1 MTQEDI
7 SKLVSLYPKFADEC
21 DRVGNILCKVYWE
34 ANRDY
39 SDAGS
44 CHTWTLDDKK
54 VYGRGFDSAGDYVTC
69 EFPLDCLTMS
79 DQQLY
84 DLVEQINEDYRKKK
98 EEKKRREA
106 EQLKKKE
113 LAELKRLQ
121 EKYKGETLCDNQD

>member
-7 SKLVSLYPKFADEC
+7 SKLVSLYPKFVNEC
-21 DRVGNILCKVYWE
+21 DRVGNIICTVYWE

-39 SDAGS
+39 SDAKS
-44 CHTWTLDDKK
+44 CHTWTLDDEK

-69 EFPLDCLTMS
+69 EFPLEYLTMS

-106 EQLKKKE
+106 EQLKEKE

-121 EKYKGETLCDNQD
+121 EKYKDETK